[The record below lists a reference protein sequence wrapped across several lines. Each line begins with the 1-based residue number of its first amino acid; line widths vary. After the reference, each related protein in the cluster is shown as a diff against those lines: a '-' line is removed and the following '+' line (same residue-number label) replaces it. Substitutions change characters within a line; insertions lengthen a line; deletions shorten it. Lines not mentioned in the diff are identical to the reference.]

1 MVCRAVQVNFGLRIA
16 DCGLRILKNRI
27 RSCKLNGTALILAMR
42 SVKSEIRNSQSEILK
57 MRYGNRYQFGLTL
70 LTGFFLLAT
79 LIAVLLYGLTP
90 ATPATRGPLLL
101 TAFVAILLG
110 ALVCILF
117 FLRWVL
123 RPYRQLVGE
132 AEKASVQS
140 RAPKSRDEAEFVLET
155 FQSVVAQLQEQR
167 QALEQLSNQASKR
180 ADSAERFSE
189 RIVASVPSALIA
201 FDGGGK
207 SLVVNAPGRALLEL
221 DGELDGDALGQ
232 PVAVILHKLPEL
244 AEMVAECLHSGKI
257 YRREEIETV
266 TSEQIP
272 RRLGATVAP
281 IDLASDRGPRGAL
294 CLLTDITEVTQLRE
308 QVALKKNLE
317 SLGEMSAGLAH
328 EFKNAIAT
336 LHGYV
341 QLLQSLELDDKA
353 RGTASSLLNEV
364 RNLSD
369 MVTSFLNFARP
380 QPLQLDEVNL
390 EEVIA
395 DCASELAP
403 LFEQAN
409 VELLITGTAGVLPA
423 SESSGI
429 LPAEQT
435 KESGQDTRAPRQ
447 IHADGAPSSIRA
459 DERMLR
465 QALLNLIRNAAEAI
479 PEAQTDRR
487 VAVVSS
493 TELDRAGKDWALV
506 EIKDTGVGIPA
517 ADLQRIFIPF
527 FTTKATGHGVG
538 LALAHRVVTQHG
550 GTLTASNAKDGGAVF
565 TVRLPL

>member
-1 MVCRAVQVNFGLRIA
+1 MTR
-16 DCGLRILKNRI
+16 
-27 RSCKLNGTALILAMR
+27 
-42 SVKSEIRNSQSEILK
+42 
-57 MRYGNRYQFGLTL
+57 NRYQFGLTL

-79 LIAVLLYGLTP
+79 LIAVLLYAVMP
-90 ATPATRGPLLL
+90 ATPSTKGPLLL

-117 FLRWVL
+117 FLRWVF

-132 AEKASVQS
+132 AEKAPVES

-167 QALEQLSNQASKR
+167 KALEQLSKQASKR

-201 FDGGGK
+201 FDGSGH
-207 SLVVNAPGRALLEL
+207 SMVINAPGRALLGIGG
-221 DGELDGDALGQ
+221 GEPGQ
-232 PVAVILHKLPEL
+232 PVREILQNIPQL
-244 AEMVAECLHSGKI
+244 AEMVEDCLRSGMV
-257 YRREEIETV
+257 YRREEIETM
-266 TSEQIP
+266 TAEQQP

-281 IDLASDRGPRGAL
+281 IELASDRGPRGAL

-341 QLLQSLELDDKA
+341 QLLQSLQLDEEA
-353 RGTASSLLNEV
+353 RGTAASLLNEV

-380 QPLQLDEVNL
+380 QPLQLDEVSL
-390 EEVIA
+390 EELIG

-403 LFEQAN
+403 LFKQAGI
-409 VELLITGTAGVLPA
+409 ELVIAGTASVPPA
-423 SESSGI
+423 LVSTGDNSAG
-429 LPAEQT
+429 LL
-435 KESGQDTRAPRQ
+435 
-447 IHADGAPSSIRA
+447 IRA

-479 PEAQTDRR
+479 SENQSDRR
-487 VAVVSS
+487 VEVSS
-493 TELDRAGKDWALV
+493 STGRDKSGKAFVVV
-506 EIKDTGVGIPA
+506 EIRDTGEGIPA

-538 LALAHRVVTQHG
+538 LALAHRVITQHG
-550 GTLTASNAKDGGAVF
+550 GTLTAANAKDGGAVF
-565 TVRLPL
+565 SLRLPA

>member
-1 MVCRAVQVNFGLRIA
+1 
-16 DCGLRILKNRI
+16 
-27 RSCKLNGTALILAMR
+27 
-42 SVKSEIRNSQSEILK
+42 
-57 MRYGNRYQFGLTL
+57 MRYTNRYQFGLTL

-79 LIAVLLYGLTP
+79 LIAVLLYALTP

-155 FQSVVAQLQEQR
+155 FQSVVAQLQDQR
-167 QALEQLSNQASKR
+167 QTLEQLSSQASKR

-201 FDGGGK
+201 FDGAGR
-207 SLVVNAPGRALLEL
+207 SMAINAPGRALLEL
-221 DGELDGDALGQ
+221 DVEFEGDALGQ
-232 PVAVILHKLPEL
+232 PVAAILENLPEL
-244 AEMVAECLHSGKI
+244 REMVAECLRSGKI
-257 YRREEIETV
+257 YRREEIETL
-266 TSEQIP
+266 TGEQIP

-281 IDLASDRGPRGAL
+281 IDLASDRGAL

-341 QLLQSLELDDKA
+341 QLLQSLELDDEA

-390 EEVIA
+390 DELIA
-395 DCASELAP
+395 ECAGELAP
-403 LFEQAN
+403 VFTAAQVKLQ
-409 VELLITGTAGVLPA
+409 ITAALGT
-423 SESSGI
+423 
-429 LPAEQT
+429 
-435 KESGQDTRAPRQ
+435 
-447 IHADGAPSSIRA
+447 IRA

-479 PEAQTDRR
+479 PEGQTDRR
-487 VAVVSS
+487 VAVLSS
-493 TELDRAGKDWALV
+493 TEHDRAGKDWALV
-506 EIKDTGVGIPA
+506 EVRDTGEGIPA

-550 GTLTASNAKDGGAVF
+550 GTLTAANAKDGGAVF
-565 TVRLPL
+565 TLRLPL